1 MIDISSDDEDDDQDE
16 KSRDAGDDSISD
28 SDKDDGDPENSG
40 SHVNDAMNQPDEQ
53 GRVLV
58 NVGHPPNE
66 HDIFLA
72 PQLAANVKP
81 HQVSRTLWLWTYCY
95 VVK

>member
-81 HQVSRTLWLWTYCY
+81 HQVSHCVVMSMNFL